1 MKSELTYPLGIRA
14 TMPRAQA
21 TFRGSNKCFNF
32 NVFKSV
38 KLNIITFNI

>member
-1 MKSELTYPLGIRA
+1 MKSGLTYALGIRA
-14 TMPRAQA
+14 TIPRTQA

-38 KLNIITFNI
+38 KMNNI